1 MLQRSLR
8 RLLPHANHIG
18 GQGVRAILD
27 NHHYPDIAHSARTP
41 QWKDQGEAL
50 DMKRSMMF
58 IAIGT
63 VAAVGFAAF
72 ATQAAKQPLF
82 SSMKATPAGL
92 SGDASYRALAESRAT
107 ESLQLV
113 QADASQISADS
124 DTLQLGLGDTGTA
137 HMRYSKRNPDGTQVW
152 YGNLGKDFGLIDR
165 LRGKAS
171 GEIADDPNNSVM
183 IVRNGDKLTGT
194 LRVKGELYSLRPLRS
209 GGHAIARIN
218 EAKMPADHPAAYNF
232 LPHIDM
238 TKAVRAERATDVGT
252 KAISVIRVMVVSTQS
267 AVNASGDIAGLVNLA
282 VAETNQGYAN
292 SGVEITMQ
300 LAGQYTTTYTQSGSF
315 STDLSRFRGTADG
328 YMDNFHATRNSV
340 RADVMMLL
348 INNSSSCGL
357 ASGIGSTA
365 ATAFAVTHYGCAT
378 GYYSFGHE
386 VGHLQS
392 ARHDIATDGSL
403 TPYAY
408 GHGYRS
414 PTNAWRTIMA
424 YACTSGSCP
433 RINYWSNPAKT
444 YGGQAMGNTTRAH
457 NQRVLNTTKGTIAAF
472 R

>member
-1 MLQRSLR
+1 
-8 RLLPHANHIG
+8 
-18 GQGVRAILD
+18 
-27 NHHYPDIAHSARTP
+27 
-41 QWKDQGEAL
+41 
-50 DMKRSMMF
+50 MKRSIMF
-58 IAIGT
+58 IAIAT

-72 ATQAAKQPLF
+72 ASQAAKQPLF
-82 SSMKATPAGL
+82 SAMKATPAGI
-92 SGDASYRALAESRAT
+92 SSDASYRALAENRAT

-152 YGNLGKDFGLIDR
+152 YGNLGKDFGLIDT
-165 LRGKAS
+165 LMGKAS

-183 IVRNGDKLTGT
+183 IVRNGNKLTGT
-194 LRVKGELYSLRPLRS
+194 IRAKGQLYSLRPLRS

-232 LPHIDM
+232 LPRIDM
-238 TKAVRAERATDVGT
+238 TKAGRASGVPT
-252 KAISVIRVMVVSTQS
+252 KAISVIRIMVVSTQS

-300 LAGQYTTTYTQSGSF
+300 LAGQYTTSYVSSSSF
-315 STDLSRFRGTADG
+315 STDLSRFRGTTDG
-328 YMDNFHATRNSV
+328 YMDTYHATRNTV
-340 RADVMMLL
+340 AADVMMLL

-365 ATAFAVTHYGCAT
+365 STAFAVTHYGCAT

-392 ARHDIATDGSL
+392 ARHDPAADPSTS
-403 TPYAY
+403 PYAY

-414 PTNAWRTIMA
+414 PTSAWRTIMA
-424 YACTSGSCP
+424 YNCTSGCP

-444 YGGQAMGNTTRAH
+444 YGGQAMGTTATSH
-457 NQRVLNTTKGTIAAF
+457 NQRVLNNTKATIAAF

>member
-8 RLLPHANHIG
+8 RVLPHANHIG

-238 TKAVRAERATDVGT
+238 TKAVRAGRATDVGT
-252 KAISVIRVMVVSTQS
+252 KAISVIRIMVVSTQS

-282 VAETNQGYAN
+282 
-292 SGVEITMQ
+292 
-300 LAGQYTTTYTQSGSF
+300 
-315 STDLSRFRGTADG
+315 DDG
-328 YMDNFHATRNSV
+328 APHPP
-340 RADVMMLL
+340 L
-348 INNSSSCGL
+348 C
-357 ASGIGSTA
+357 
-365 ATAFAVTHYGCAT
+365 
-378 GYYSFGHE
+378 
-386 VGHLQS
+386 
-392 ARHDIATDGSL
+392 
-403 TPYAY
+403 
-408 GHGYRS
+408 
-414 PTNAWRTIMA
+414 
-424 YACTSGSCP
+424 
-433 RINYWSNPAKT
+433 
-444 YGGQAMGNTTRAH
+444 
-457 NQRVLNTTKGTIAAF
+457 RV
-472 R
+472 